1 MKKGFTI
8 IELTVALSVIAVL
21 SAVSFVFFSSSA
33 TKSRDARRETD
44 IKEIQQALGL
54 YATNIGKYPICA
66 TEISINGT
74 SDCLSLALI
83 LERAMPAVPRD
94 PRNGVG
100 GGACGTP
107 GAFFYCYQ
115 SVDGHNYTI
124 RYDLE
129 TNTIQ
134 GKTAGWQS
142 VNP

>member
-54 YATNIGKYPICA
+54 YATNIGRYPACP
-66 TEISINGT
+66 TEIEINGAT
-74 SDCLSLALI
+74 DCLSAPLI
-83 LERAMPAVPRD
+83 AERSMPAVPRD
-94 PRNGVG
+94 PRHAVG
-100 GGACGTP
+100 GGACGTL

-115 SVDGHNYTI
+115 SADGHSYTL

-129 TNTIQ
+129 TNTIP
-134 GKTAGWQS
+134 GKSAGWQT
-142 VNP
+142 